1 MQNCNK
7 QKYLSPR
14 IEVLCVH
21 NESLLAGASTEL
33 EGNGSLKK
41 EDFPATP
48 IEHNGGET
56 EW

>member
-1 MQNCNK
+1 MKIGNK

-14 IEVLCVH
+14 MEISRVQ
-21 NESLLAGASTEL
+21 NESLLAGASNEV
-33 EGNGSLKK
+33 EQNGGLKK
-41 EDFPATP
+41 EDYPTTP